1 MDQQVR
7 KAALRMISYGVYIIT
22 SKEDSEISAATV
34 TWVSQTS
41 FEPPMVCVSI
51 KQDSGSYKVVKKRK
65 EFLLHILGEHQK
77 DLAATFF
84 KPSKVENGRI
94 NGEKYKLLN
103 DLPLIIAA
111 PIYIRCHVMEI
122 IEKGDHPLFL
132 AEVKDVM
139 VKEDVAPLELR
150 KTGWSYGG

>member
-1 MDQQVR
+1 M
-7 KAALRMISYGVYIIT
+7 
-22 SKEDSEISAATV
+22 
-34 TWVSQTS
+34 
-41 FEPPMVCVSI
+41 
-51 KQDSGSYKVVKKRK
+51 
-65 EFLLHILGEHQK
+65 LGEHQK
-77 DLAATFF
+77 DLAAIFF

-111 PIYIRCHVMEI
+111 PTYIRCHVMEI

-139 VKEDVAPLELR
+139 VKEDVFPLELR